1 MAYDEEL
8 AERMR
13 TKLKSS
19 RGVTEKKMF
28 GGVGFL
34 FNGNMACGIIK
45 DDLIVRLSED
55 EFTKALKRKHVR
67 VFDYSGRPLKGWIY
81 VSAEGYTS
89 DKALAGWIEK
99 GIAFAKSLPPKQ
111 NRK

>member
-1 MAYDEEL
+1 MAYSEEL

-13 TKLKSS
+13 AKLKSS

-34 FNGNMACGIIK
+34 VNGNMACGVIN

-55 EFTKALKRKHVR
+55 EFAKALKRKNVR
-67 VFDYSGRPLKGWIY
+67 VFDYSGRPMKGWVY
-81 VSAEGYTS
+81 VSAEGYAS
-89 DKALAGWIEK
+89 EKALEGWMEK
-99 GIAFAKSLPPKQ
+99 GLAFAKSLPK
-111 NRK
+111 K